1 MSQNKETEIQL
12 QYIEKCKELLAKNS
26 AKHPTFHIQ
35 NEGCQMNSI
44 QTESIAAIMEKMG
57 YEMVDTED
65 ADAVVFNTCTVRENA
80 AAALQLGQEVLTQEA
95 GALTHLA
102 STLGSE
108 FTDAVSRILSCKGRL
123 IVSGVGKSGHIGRKL
138 AATFASTGTPAY
150 FVHAAEAAHGDLGM
164 ITADDVVLAISYS
177 GETNELLT
185 IVPTLKREGA
195 TLIAITGNPN
205 SSLAQHA
212 DVHLNC
218 HVSREACPLNL
229 APTTSTTAT
238 LALGDALAVA
248 TLSAKGFTKEDFARS
263 HPGGALGRRLLIH
276 VQDIM
281 RTGEDIPAV
290 REEVGVLEAVR
301 EITKKHIGMTAVVD
315 DEGRVTGIFTE
326 GDLRRLIERLGDIRP
341 CVMKDVMIRNPKTI
355 RAQEL
360 AASAVKLLDT
370 FHCNQ
375 LLVVDEDNRLIGAL
389 HLHDLMGAKVL

>member
-1 MSQNKETEIQL
+1 MS
-12 QYIEKCKELLAKNS
+12 
-26 AKHPTFHIQ
+26 
-35 NEGCQMNSI
+35 
-44 QTESIAAIMEKMG
+44 
-57 YEMVDTED
+57 
-65 ADAVVFNTCTVRENA
+65 NTHAFDA

-95 GALTHLA
+95 DALTHLA
-102 STLGSE
+102 STLGNE

-123 IVSGVGKSGHIGRKL
+123 IVSGVGKSGHVGRKL

-164 ITADDVVLAISYS
+164 ITANDVVLAISYS

-195 TLIAITGNPN
+195 TLIAITGNSN
-205 SSLAQHA
+205 SSLARHA

-218 HVSREACPLNL
+218 HVKREACPLNL
-229 APTTSTTAT
+229 APTSSTTAT

-281 RTGEDIPAV
+281 RQGNDIPAV
-290 REEVGVLEAVR
+290 REGVSVLEAVR

-315 DEGRVTGIFTE
+315 ENNRVTGIFTE

-341 CVMKDVMIRNPKTI
+341 CIMKDVMTRNPKTI
-355 RAQEL
+355 GAQEL

-370 FHCNQ
+370 YHCNQ
-375 LLVVDEDNRLIGAL
+375 LLVVDEDNKLIGAL
-389 HLHDLMGAKVL
+389 HLHDWMTAKVL

>member
-1 MSQNKETEIQL
+1 MS
-12 QYIEKCKELLAKNS
+12 
-26 AKHPTFHIQ
+26 
-35 NEGCQMNSI
+35 
-44 QTESIAAIMEKMG
+44 
-57 YEMVDTED
+57 
-65 ADAVVFNTCTVRENA
+65 NTHAFDA

-95 GALTHLA
+95 DALTHLA
-102 STLGSE
+102 STLGNE

-123 IVSGVGKSGHIGRKL
+123 IVSGVGKSGHVGRKL

-164 ITADDVVLAISYS
+164 ITANDVVLAISYS

-195 TLIAITGNPN
+195 TLIAITGNSN
-205 SSLAQHA
+205 SSLARHA

-218 HVSREACPLNL
+218 HVKREACPLNL

-281 RTGEDIPAV
+281 RQGNDIPAV
-290 REEVGVLEAVR
+290 REGVSVLEAVR

-315 DEGRVTGIFTE
+315 ENNRVTGIFTE

-341 CVMKDVMIRNPKTI
+341 CIMKDVMTRNPKTI
-355 RAQEL
+355 GAQDL

-370 FHCNQ
+370 YHCNQ
-375 LLVVDEDNRLIGAL
+375 LLVVDEDNKLIGAL
-389 HLHDLMGAKVL
+389 HLHDLMTAKVL

>member
-1 MSQNKETEIQL
+1 MS
-12 QYIEKCKELLAKNS
+12 
-26 AKHPTFHIQ
+26 
-35 NEGCQMNSI
+35 
-44 QTESIAAIMEKMG
+44 
-57 YEMVDTED
+57 
-65 ADAVVFNTCTVRENA
+65 NTHAFDA

-290 REEVGVLEAVR
+290 REEVSVLEAVR

-315 DEGRVTGIFTE
+315 DQGRVTGIFTE

-375 LLVVDEDNRLIGAL
+375 LLVVDEDNRLIGVL

>member
-1 MSQNKETEIQL
+1 MS
-12 QYIEKCKELLAKNS
+12 
-26 AKHPTFHIQ
+26 
-35 NEGCQMNSI
+35 
-44 QTESIAAIMEKMG
+44 
-57 YEMVDTED
+57 
-65 ADAVVFNTCTVRENA
+65 NTHAFDA

-315 DEGRVTGIFTE
+315 DQGRVTGIFTE

-389 HLHDLMGAKVL
+389 HLHDLMSAKVL

>member
-1 MSQNKETEIQL
+1 MS
-12 QYIEKCKELLAKNS
+12 
-26 AKHPTFHIQ
+26 
-35 NEGCQMNSI
+35 
-44 QTESIAAIMEKMG
+44 
-57 YEMVDTED
+57 
-65 ADAVVFNTCTVRENA
+65 NTHAFDA

-95 GALTHLA
+95 DALTHLA
-102 STLGSE
+102 STLGNE

-123 IVSGVGKSGHIGRKL
+123 IVSGVGKSGHVGRKL

-164 ITADDVVLAISYS
+164 ITANDVVLAISYS

-195 TLIAITGNPN
+195 TLIAITGNSN
-205 SSLAQHA
+205 SSLARHA

-218 HVSREACPLNL
+218 HVKREACPLNL
-229 APTTSTTAT
+229 APTSSTTAT

-281 RTGEDIPAV
+281 RQGHDIPAG
-290 REEVGVLEAVR
+290 REGVSVLEAVR

-315 DEGRVTGIFTE
+315 ENNRVTGIFTE

-341 CVMKDVMIRNPKTI
+341 CIMKDVMTRNPKTI
-355 RAQEL
+355 GAQEL

-370 FHCNQ
+370 YHCNQ
-375 LLVVDEDNRLIGAL
+375 LLVVDEDNKLIGAL
-389 HLHDLMGAKVL
+389 HLHDLMTAKVL

>member
-1 MSQNKETEIQL
+1 MSNT
-12 QYIEKCKELLAKNS
+12 LA
-26 AKHPTFHIQ
+26 FD
-35 NEGCQMNSI
+35 
-44 QTESIAAIMEKMG
+44 AAS
-57 YEMVDTED
+57 
-65 ADAVVFNTCTVRENA
+65 
-80 AAALQLGQEVLTQEA
+80 ALQLGQEVLTQEA
-95 GALTHLA
+95 DALTHLA
-102 STLGSE
+102 STLGNE
-108 FTDAVSRILSCKGRL
+108 FTNAVSRILSCKGRL
-123 IVSGVGKSGHIGRKL
+123 IVSGVGKSGHIGLKL

-185 IVPTLKREGA
+185 IVPTLRREGA

-205 SSLAQHA
+205 SSLALHA

-218 HVSREACPLNL
+218 HVKREACPLNL

-281 RTGEDIPAV
+281 RTGADIPAV

-315 DEGRVTGIFTE
+315 DAGRVTGIFTE

-389 HLHDLMGAKVL
+389 HLHDLMTAKVL

>member
-1 MSQNKETEIQL
+1 MS
-12 QYIEKCKELLAKNS
+12 
-26 AKHPTFHIQ
+26 
-35 NEGCQMNSI
+35 
-44 QTESIAAIMEKMG
+44 
-57 YEMVDTED
+57 
-65 ADAVVFNTCTVRENA
+65 NTHAFDA

-95 GALTHLA
+95 DALTHLA
-102 STLGSE
+102 STLGNE

-123 IVSGVGKSGHIGRKL
+123 IVSGVGKPGHVGRKL

-164 ITADDVVLAISYS
+164 ITANDVVLAISYS

-195 TLIAITGNPN
+195 TLIAITGNSN
-205 SSLAQHA
+205 SSLARHA

-218 HVSREACPLNL
+218 HVKREACPLNL

-281 RTGEDIPAV
+281 RQGNDIPAV
-290 REEVGVLEAVR
+290 REGVSVLEAVR

-315 DEGRVTGIFTE
+315 ENNRVTGIFTE

-341 CVMKDVMIRNPKTI
+341 CIMKDVMTRNPKTI
-355 RAQEL
+355 GAQEL

-370 FHCNQ
+370 YHCNQ
-375 LLVVDEDNRLIGAL
+375 LLVVDEDNKLIGAL
-389 HLHDLMGAKVL
+389 HLHDLMTAKVL

>member
-1 MSQNKETEIQL
+1 MS
-12 QYIEKCKELLAKNS
+12 
-26 AKHPTFHIQ
+26 
-35 NEGCQMNSI
+35 
-44 QTESIAAIMEKMG
+44 
-57 YEMVDTED
+57 
-65 ADAVVFNTCTVRENA
+65 NTHAFDA

-102 STLGSE
+102 STLGNE

-164 ITADDVVLAISYS
+164 ITAADVVLAISYS

-341 CVMKDVMIRNPKTI
+341 YVMKDVMIRNPKTI

-375 LLVVDEDNRLIGAL
+375 LLVVDENNRLIGAL
-389 HLHDLMGAKVL
+389 HLHDLMSAKVL

>member
-1 MSQNKETEIQL
+1 MS
-12 QYIEKCKELLAKNS
+12 
-26 AKHPTFHIQ
+26 
-35 NEGCQMNSI
+35 
-44 QTESIAAIMEKMG
+44 
-57 YEMVDTED
+57 
-65 ADAVVFNTCTVRENA
+65 NTHAFDA

-315 DEGRVTGIFTE
+315 DQGRVTGIFTE

-375 LLVVDEDNRLIGAL
+375 LLVVDEDNRLIGVL

>member
-1 MSQNKETEIQL
+1 MSNPH
-12 QYIEKCKELLAKNS
+12 A
-26 AKHPTFHIQ
+26 F
-35 NEGCQMNSI
+35 
-44 QTESIAAIMEKMG
+44 
-57 YEMVDTED
+57 D
-65 ADAVVFNTCTVRENA
+65 A

-95 GALTHLA
+95 RALTHLA

-315 DEGRVTGIFTE
+315 DQGRVTGIFTE

>member
-1 MSQNKETEIQL
+1 MS
-12 QYIEKCKELLAKNS
+12 
-26 AKHPTFHIQ
+26 
-35 NEGCQMNSI
+35 
-44 QTESIAAIMEKMG
+44 
-57 YEMVDTED
+57 
-65 ADAVVFNTCTVRENA
+65 NTHAFDA

-315 DEGRVTGIFTE
+315 DQGRVTGIFTE

-389 HLHDLMGAKVL
+389 HLHCRWRAHHQ

>member
-1 MSQNKETEIQL
+1 MS
-12 QYIEKCKELLAKNS
+12 
-26 AKHPTFHIQ
+26 
-35 NEGCQMNSI
+35 
-44 QTESIAAIMEKMG
+44 
-57 YEMVDTED
+57 
-65 ADAVVFNTCTVRENA
+65 NTHAFDA

-95 GALTHLA
+95 DALTHLA
-102 STLGSE
+102 STLGNE

-123 IVSGVGKSGHIGRKL
+123 IVSGVGKSGHVGRKL

-164 ITADDVVLAISYS
+164 ITANDVVLAISYS

-195 TLIAITGNPN
+195 TLIAITGNSN
-205 SSLAQHA
+205 SSLARHA

-218 HVSREACPLNL
+218 HVKREACPLNL
-229 APTTSTTAT
+229 APTSSTTAT

-281 RTGEDIPAV
+281 RQGNDIPAV
-290 REEVGVLEAVR
+290 REGVSVLEAVR

-315 DEGRVTGIFTE
+315 ENNRVTGIFTE

-341 CVMKDVMIRNPKTI
+341 CIMKDVMTRNPKTI
-355 RAQEL
+355 GVQEL

-370 FHCNQ
+370 YHCNQ
-375 LLVVDEDNRLIGAL
+375 LLVVDEDNKLIGAL
-389 HLHDLMGAKVL
+389 HLHDLMTAKVL

>member
-1 MSQNKETEIQL
+1 MS
-12 QYIEKCKELLAKNS
+12 
-26 AKHPTFHIQ
+26 
-35 NEGCQMNSI
+35 
-44 QTESIAAIMEKMG
+44 
-57 YEMVDTED
+57 
-65 ADAVVFNTCTVRENA
+65 NTHAFDA

-315 DEGRVTGIFTE
+315 DQGRVTGIFTE

-389 HLHDLMGAKVL
+389 HLHDLRGAKVL